1 MTKTI
6 RISSVNRKS
15 RTDIAKANRIS
26 HAKKSFKNS
35 TFRRKLT
42 KRLSKIFLV
51 LMGFIFIAMFA
62 GSLYAFNYVQ
72 KLNDKLP
79 SPDAPFKNPPVP
91 SIIYDRN
98 ESIEL
103 MRVIG
108 DYNSDVVRAEDI
120 PEHMK
125 WAFIAAEDAD
135 FYTHN
140 GFDTRGI
147 VRCTINLILP
157 QGDTICGAST
167 ITQQLLK
174 NTVLGDIDSKF
185 ERKIQELLLSTRAEQ
200 SYEKDQILQMY
211 LTVTPFG
218 SNVVGIKA
226 ASRYYF
232 RKDPKDLTLA
242 QSVMLA
248 AITNDPTYTS
258 PTAPLDKDL
267 ERARTKLQSR
277 MDYIYDQLLTKKD
290 RFNNQY
296 RINKNDATLP
306 DIITEEIV
314 TQAQAEDWQ
323 SVLKAP
329 IATEKKAGHFVDF
342 VQAELTTKPYKY
354 GKEPFTISD
363 LQNGGYKIVTTL
375 DYGLQEIAERYA
387 YAAGNDRIY
396 YNAHNAAVMTI
407 QPSNGQII
415 TMAGSK
421 SFYGDDEC
429 PDETM
434 TNCWY
439 NPQVNVLTSRQ
450 SPGSTN
456 KVLAYLLAYDKG
468 ILYPGSM
475 LPDIPINIG
484 GYNPKNWDSGY
495 LGLGHSAKKMLRDSR
510 NIPALIAIEAIG
522 IQTYLDMSRQL
533 GYTTYTD
540 DSQLG
545 HSVVLGGTSVYP
557 VEHATAFGAFANGG
571 DLVPYESIFKILDR
585 DGNIVYQSNP
595 QRKPVL
601 SPQATYLTNQTLYNL
616 EGYSP
621 DGRDIAGKTGTSENG
636 IDAWMVAYS
645 PDYVNLAWVGNNNN
659 DPMGQYGFGVYVI
672 HPWFKDYVREIS
684 SSGLFAAKTPFNRP
698 GFVYTGGGKC
708 ETNGDCVGVEADW
721 MIQDKTP
728 PSYMNKMTVTVC
740 KDQKDHIAR
749 DIDKALGFAE
759 TINIATYKMPAPSW
773 QNFLDAY
780 VGGKAEYKKPTEFCT
795 MDRSGVSVG
804 PIFQI
809 TTPARNELIS
819 GNSIRVSGTSL
830 SSSGTIKR
838 IEVYVDDILIGTITD
853 NFNNFDST
861 FNIASLGLKPGNHD
875 FRIYAVD
882 SKGLDNSQIIQI
894 KVGNATSVDDS
905 VTLQI
910 PGSAYKYGAGVGNG
924 ASVPIQVVHSGTSK
938 KGGKATV
945 YAIRTLKSDSSVST
959 IAIGTADVPANGAAT
974 VSWGG
979 DIVNAP
985 ASYQFYS
992 VMTLEGNVSVESAVT
1007 GAIEVTM

>member
-6 RISSVNRKS
+6 RISSTNKKS
-15 RTDIAKANRIS
+15 RTDIARANRIS
-26 HAKKSFKNS
+26 HAKKSFKTS
-35 TFRRKLT
+35 TFKRKVT
-42 KRLSKIFLV
+42 KRLSKILLV
-51 LMGFIFIAMFA
+51 IMGFIFIGMFA

-79 SPDAPFKNPPVP
+79 SPDEPFKNPPVP

-98 ESIEL
+98 QSIEL
-103 MRVIG
+103 VRLIG

-147 VRCTINLILP
+147 VRCTVNLILP

-185 ERKIQELLLSTRAEQ
+185 ERKIQELLLATRQEQ

-232 RKDPKDLTLA
+232 REDPKNLTLA

-267 ERARTKLQSR
+267 ERARAKLQSR
-277 MDYIYDQLLTKKD
+277 MDYIYDQLSSKKAQ
-290 RFNNQY
+290 FNEQH
-296 RINKNDATLP
+296 RINKNDPTLP
-306 DIITEEIV
+306 DIITDEIIA
-314 TQAQAEDWQ
+314 QAQQEDWQ
-323 SVLKAP
+323 SALKSP

-342 VQAELTTKPYKY
+342 VQAELTSKPYKY

-363 LQNGGYKIVTTL
+363 LQNGGYKIITTL
-375 DYGLQEIAERYA
+375 DYGLQEIAEKYA

-396 YNAHNAAVMTI
+396 YNARNAAVMTM
-407 QPSNGQII
+407 QPSSGHII

-421 SFYGDDEC
+421 SFYGEDEC

-439 NPQVNVLTSRQ
+439 NPQVNVLTSLQ

-456 KVLAYLLAYDKG
+456 KVLAYELAYDKG
-468 ILYPGSM
+468 IIYPGSM
-475 LPDIPINIG
+475 LPDIPISIG
-484 GYNPKNWDSGY
+484 GYTPKNWDSGY
-495 LGLGHSAKKMLRDSR
+495 LGLGLSAKKMLRDSR
-510 NIPALIAIEAIG
+510 NIPALIVIEAIG
-522 IQTYLDMSRQL
+522 IQTYLDISRQL

-545 HSVVLGGTSVYP
+545 HSVVLGGTAVYP

-571 DLVPYESIFKILDR
+571 DVVPYESIFKILDR
-585 DGNIVYQSNP
+585 DGNIVYESAP
-595 QRKPVL
+595 VRKPVL

-636 IDAWMVAYS
+636 IDAWMIAYS

-672 HPWFKDYVREIS
+672 HPWFKDYVRDIS
-684 SSGLFAAKTPFNRP
+684 SSGLFAAKTPFQRP
-698 GFVYTGGGKC
+698 GFVYTGGGNC
-708 ETNGDCVGVEADW
+708 SADGDCVGVEADW

-728 PSYMNKMTVTVC
+728 PSYMSKTTVTVC
-740 KDQKDHIAR
+740 TDQRDRIAR

-759 TINIATYKMPAPSW
+759 TVSIATYKMPAPAW
-773 QNFLDAY
+773 QNFLDAFT
-780 VGGKAEYKKPTEFCT
+780 GTNSEYRKPTEFCT

-809 TTPARNELIS
+809 SSPARNESIT
-819 GNSIRVSGTSL
+819 GNTIRVAGTAL
-830 SSSGTIKR
+830 SSSGTIR
-838 IEVYVDDILIGTITD
+838 RVEAYVNDVLIGTITD
-853 NFNNFDST
+853 NFSNFDTT
-861 FNIASLGLKPGNHD
+861 FNIASLGLRPGTHN

-882 SKGLDNSQIIQI
+882 SRGLDNSQIIQI
-894 KVGNATSVDDS
+894 RVGNANSTDDS

-910 PGSAYKYGAGVGNG
+910 PGSSYTFGAGVGNG
-924 ASVPIQVVHSGTSK
+924 ASVPIQVVHSGTSRN
-938 KGGKATV
+938 GGNATV
-945 YAIRTLKSDSSVST
+945 YAIRTLKSDGSVST
-959 IAIGTADVPANGAAT
+959 VAIGSAQVPANGVASVT
-974 VSWGG
+974 WGG
-979 DIVNAP
+979 DIVNEP
-985 ASYQFYS
+985 ASYQFYA
-992 VMTLEGNVSVESAVT
+992 VLTLGGNVSVESAVT